1 MFLLPEKRVS
11 AVISTMVICEL
22 ATREWK
28 NILVYELSKYH
39 AALFWKR
46 IRCNWYSKVS
56 FRALC
61 EVQRCN
67 MDSSVKIRVMDTAE
81 RIKSTFKNIIGYN

>member
-1 MFLLPEKRVS
+1 MSYPNIMLLYFEK
-11 AVISTMVICEL
+11 
-22 ATREWK
+22 K
-28 NILVYELSKYH
+28 
-39 AALFWKR
+39 

-67 MDSSVKIRVMDTAE
+67 MDNSVKIRVMDTAG
-81 RIKSTFKNIIGYN
+81 RIKSTLKNIIGYN

>member
-1 MFLLPEKRVS
+1 MSNPNIMLLYFE
-11 AVISTMVICEL
+11 
-22 ATREWK
+22 
-28 NILVYELSKYH
+28 
-39 AALFWKR
+39 KR

-67 MDSSVKIRVMDTAE
+67 MDSSVKIRVMDTAG